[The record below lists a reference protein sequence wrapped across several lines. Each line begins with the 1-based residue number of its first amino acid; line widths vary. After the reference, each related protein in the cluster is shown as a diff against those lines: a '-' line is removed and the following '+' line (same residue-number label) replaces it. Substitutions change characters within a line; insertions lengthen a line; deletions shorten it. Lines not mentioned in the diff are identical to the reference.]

1 MLNVIILCIV
11 RLSAVAPKKCY
22 GHSLPRVDHGLYYKI
37 FTIVIY
43 DRNAIGQYYE
53 TTNVDYDRS

>member
-1 MLNVIILCIV
+1 MKPFWNIFYKNLFETENFFLIED
-11 RLSAVAPKKCY
+11 R
-22 GHSLPRVDHGLYYKI
+22 RETRGLYYKI

-53 TTNVDYDRS
+53 TTRS